1 MKKLAKNGTNLRK
14 LGTCYNLY
22 NDGYISAQ
30 NVELHPQVRS
40 AFEGMKYGLKLD
52 LQYL

>member
-1 MKKLAKNGTNLRK
+1 MAKNGTNLRK